1 MTEIKE
7 RLTTKASQTI
17 NIIIT
22 PPKKETKDPKEET
35 IFQNNILSA

>member
-1 MTEIKE
+1 M
-7 RLTTKASQTI
+7 RLETKASHTI

-22 PPKKETKDPKEET
+22 PPKKEINAPNEET